1 MPAATLKVSLE
12 IPELDQGE
20 IDENPMPAP
29 KANRT
34 SVKAAVATAPAA
46 MAAQDTADWFSSRAP
61 ARVSVLKLLVMVRAM
76 VSMFKSGVRTTQGRR
91 KKFRQRVLCLGEFD
105 VLQRVEMTP
114 TRRLAP
120 LAAARRGGPAGA
132 RWAPFVLTR

>member
-34 SVKAAVATAPAA
+34 SVKAAVATAPAV

-61 ARVSVLKLLVMVRAM
+61 ARVSVLKLLVMVMAM
-76 VSMFKSGVRTTQGRR
+76 VSMFRAASEQHRDGAKSSGSAPCG
-91 KKFRQRVLCLGEFD
+91 LGEFD
-105 VLQRVEMTP
+105 VLQTVETP
-114 TRRLAP
+114 TRASR
-120 LAAARRGGPAGA
+120 AARSG
-132 RWAPFVLTR
+132 